1 MKQLNTEST
10 VVFQEREEGTAG
22 DVVGSG
28 HGMAVPYSTET
39 MIGGVRESFA
49 PESFDLDNVIGKPL
63 AYRHGE
69 PVGKITGAENREDG
83 LYIDFDIV
91 DTAQG
96 RDAAVLARTGTIKG
110 LSVGFNPI
118 KSAMNRAKD
127 AIQHTAVNLLEVSL
141 TPYPAYS
148 TAGIGDFREEEEEGE
163 TMSET
168 MDTEAVVSV
177 DSEAREALATL
188 REEIKGIEARA
199 FVAEETH
206 ELSKYRSLGE
216 YSQAVLSGE
225 QESRALVDQITTN
238 NPGVMPPNWMQ
249 QVKNIVDLGRP
260 GITAFGVESAGTS
273 GLDFNWPYYDGDIS
287 TIVAAQGTEKTEVNS
302 VRIDLKKGTASLI
315 TYGAGSDISF
325 QLLQRSSPSY
335 LDAHNRIMLNSY
347 ALVTDNVFVDA
358 MLAGSTP
365 QNYNF
370 STDTTGTPFREGVF
384 TASVAVET
392 ATGNAAEFVL
402 VASDVFTKI
411 GGWTT
416 FFPQTYGT
424 QNVSG
429 VATAGTLGVSVSG
442 LPVIHDR
449 NLAAG
454 AILVSNRSAASWI
467 EVSPALAAADNVSQL
482 GRDVAVYGYGAS
494 ALFNALGV
502 VSLEVVAAGLKSAA
516 K

>member
-10 VVFQEREEGTAG
+10 VIFQEREEGADG

-28 HGMAVPYSTET
+28 HGMAVPYNTET

-91 DTAQG
+91 STAQG

-141 TPYPAYS
+141 TPYPAYA
-148 TAGIGDFREEEEEGE
+148 TAGVSAIREEEGA

-177 DSEAREALATL
+177 DSEAREAVASL
-188 REEIKGIEARA
+188 REDMKGIEARA
-199 FVAEETH
+199 FAAEETH

-273 GLDFNWPYYDGDIS
+273 GLDFNWPYFDGDLS
-287 TIVAAQGTEKTEVNS
+287 SIVQAQSGGEKTEVNS
-302 VRIDLKKGTASLI
+302 VRIDLKKGTASLL

-358 MLAGSTP
+358 MLTASTP
-365 QNYNF
+365 QSYDF
-370 STDTTGTPFREGVF
+370 AADTDGSAFREGVF
-384 TASVAVET
+384 TGSVAVET
-392 ATGNAAEFVL
+392 ATGNPAQFVL
-402 VASDVFTKI
+402 VASDVFAKI

-454 AILVSNRSAASWI
+454 AILVSNSATASWI
-467 EVSPALAAADNVSQL
+467 EVAPALAAADNVSQL
-482 GRDVAVYGYGAS
+482 GRDVAVYGYGTA
-494 ALFNALGV
+494 ATYTAAGII
-502 VSLEVVAAGLKSAA
+502 SLEVI
-516 K
+516 

>member
-1 MKQLNTEST
+1 MKQLNTESV
-10 VVFQEREEGTAG
+10 VVFQEREGDNG
-22 DVVGSG
+22 DVVGTG
-28 HGMAVPYSTET
+28 HGMAVPYGTET

-49 PESFDLDNVIGKPL
+49 AGTFDLDNVIGKPL

-69 PVGKITGAENREDG
+69 PVGRITGAESREDG

-91 DTAQG
+91 DTALG

-118 KSAMNRAKD
+118 KSAFNRAKD
-127 AIQHTAVNLLEVSL
+127 AIQHTSANLLEVSL

-148 TAGIGDFREEEEEGE
+148 TAGVSSIREEEGE

-168 MDTEAVVSV
+168 MDTETTVSV
-177 DSEAREALATL
+177 DQEAREAVATL
-188 REEIKGIEARA
+188 RETVQSIEARA

-206 ELSKYRSLGE
+206 ELAKFRSLGE
-216 YSQAVLSGE
+216 YSQAVLAGD

-238 NPGVMPPNWMQ
+238 NPGVMPPNWMMD
-249 QVKNIVDLGRP
+249 VKNIVNLGRP
-260 GITAFGVESAGTS
+260 GITAFGVESAGAT
-273 GLDFNWPYYDGDIS
+273 GLDFNWPYYDGDLS
-287 TIVAAQGTEKTEVNS
+287 LIVAQQSAEKAEVNS
-302 VRIDLKKGTASLI
+302 VRIDLKKGSASLL

-358 MLAGSTP
+358 MLTASTP

-370 STDTTGTPFREGVF
+370 ATDTDGTAFREGVF
-384 TASVAVET
+384 TGSVAVET
-392 ATGNAAEFVL
+392 ATGNPAQFVL

-424 QNVSG
+424 SNVSG

-454 AILVSNRSAASWI
+454 AILVSNSSAASWI
-467 EVSPALAAADNVSQL
+467 EVAPALASADNVSQL
-482 GRDVAVYGYGAS
+482 GRDIAVYGYGTA
-494 ALFNALGV
+494 ATYTAAGII
-502 VSLEVVAAGLKSAA
+502 SLEVVAAGKTATTI

>member
-10 VVFQEREEGTAG
+10 VIFQEREVGADG

-28 HGMAVPYSTET
+28 HGMAVPYGVET
-39 MIGGVRESFA
+39 MIGGLRESFA

-127 AIQHTAVNLLEVSL
+127 AIQHTTVNLLEVSL
-141 TPYPAYS
+141 TPYPAYA
-148 TAGIGDFREEEEEGE
+148 TAGVSSIREEDGD

-168 MDTEAVVSV
+168 ITSTETVSV
-177 DSEAREALATL
+177 DSEAREAVASL
-188 REEIKGIEARA
+188 REDMKGIEARA
-199 FVAEETH
+199 FAAEETH

-225 QESRALVDQITTN
+225 QESRALVDQTTN
-238 NPGVMPPNWMQ
+238 HNPGVMPPNWMQ

-273 GLDFNWPYYDGDIS
+273 GLDFNWPYFDGDLS
-287 TIVAAQGTEKTEVNS
+287 AIVAAQGAEKTEVNS
-302 VRIDLKKGTASLI
+302 VRIDLKKGTASLN

-347 ALVTDNVFVDA
+347 ALVTDNVFVGA
-358 MLAGSTP
+358 MLIASTP
-365 QNYNF
+365 QDYNF
-370 STDTTGTPFREGVF
+370 AADTDGTAFREGVF
-384 TASVAVET
+384 RGSVAVET
-392 ATGNAAEFVL
+392 ATGNPAQFVL
-402 VASDVFTKI
+402 VASDVFAKI

-454 AILVSNRSAASWI
+454 AILVSNSSTASWI
-467 EVSPALAAADNVSQL
+467 EVAPALAAADNVSQL
-482 GRDVAVYGYGAS
+482 GRDVAVYGYGS
-494 ALFNALGV
+494 AATYTAAGII
-502 VSLEVVAAGLKSAA
+502 SLEVV
-516 K
+516 

>member
-1 MKQLNTEST
+1 MKQLNTESL
-10 VVFQEREEGTAG
+10 VLFEEREG
-22 DVVGSG
+22 DTGGDIVGSG
-28 HGMAVPYSTET
+28 HGLAVPYGVET
-39 MIGGVRESFA
+39 MIGGMRESFA
-49 PESFDLDNVIGKPL
+49 PETFDIDNVIGKPL

-91 DTAQG
+91 DTALG
-96 RDAAVLARTGTIKG
+96 RDAAVLARSSVIKG

-118 KSAMNRAKD
+118 KSAMSRAKD
-127 AIQHTAVNLLEVSL
+127 SIQHTAANLLEVSL
-141 TPYPAYS
+141 TPYPAYAS
-148 TAGIGDFREEEEEGE
+148 AGVSSIREQEGE

-177 DSEAREALATL
+177 DAEAREALATL
-188 REEIKGIEARA
+188 REDIKSIEARA
-199 FVAEETH
+199 FATEETH

-216 YSQAVLSGE
+216 YSQAVLSGA

-238 NPGVMPPNWMQ
+238 NAGVMPPNWMM

-260 GITAFGVESAGTS
+260 GITAFGIESAGST
-273 GLDFNWPYYDGDIS
+273 GLDFNWPYFDGDLS
-287 TIVAAQGTEKTEVNS
+287 AIVAAQGTEKTEVNS
-302 VRIDLKKGTASLI
+302 VRIDLKKGTASLL

-335 LDAHNRIMLNSY
+335 LDSHNRIMLASY
-347 ALVTDNVFVDA
+347 ALITDNVFVDA
-358 MLAGSTP
+358 MLAASTP
-365 QNYNF
+365 QAYNLAA
-370 STDTTGTPFREGVF
+370 DTTGSVFREGVF

-392 ATGNAAEFVL
+392 ATGAPAEFVL
-402 VASDVFTKI
+402 VASNVFSDI
-411 GGWTT
+411 GGWST

-467 EVSPALAAADNVSQL
+467 EVAPALASADNVSQL
-482 GRDVAVYGYGAS
+482 GRDVAVYGYGTA
-494 ALFNALGV
+494 ATFTAAGII
-502 VSLEVVAAGLKSAA
+502 SLEVV
-516 K
+516 

>member
-10 VVFQEREEGTAG
+10 VIFEEREEGADG

-28 HGMAVPYSTET
+28 HGMAVPYNTET

-83 LYIDFDIV
+83 LYIDFEIV
-91 DTAQG
+91 GTAQG

-127 AIQHTAVNLLEVSL
+127 AIQHTTANLLEVSL
-141 TPYPAYS
+141 TPYPAYA
-148 TAGIGDFREEEEEGE
+148 TAGVSSIREEEGA

-177 DSEAREALATL
+177 DTEAREAVATL
-188 REEIKGIEARA
+188 RETVQSIEARA
-199 FVAEETH
+199 FAAEETH
-206 ELSKYRSLGE
+206 ELAKYRSLGE
-216 YSQAVLSGE
+216 YSQAVLSGD

-273 GLDFNWPYYDGDIS
+273 GMDFNWPYFAGDLS
-287 TIVAAQGTEKTEVNS
+287 AIVQQQSGGEKTEVNS
-302 VRIDLKKGTASLI
+302 VRIDLLKGTASLL

-358 MLAGSTP
+358 MLTASTP

-370 STDTTGTPFREGVF
+370 ATDTDGSAFREGVF
-384 TASVAVET
+384 TGSVAVET
-392 ATGNAAEFVL
+392 ATGNPAQFVL

-454 AILVSNRSAASWI
+454 AILVSNSSTASWI

-482 GRDVAVYGYGAS
+482 GRDVAVYGYGTA
-494 ALFNALGV
+494 ATYTAAGII
-502 VSLEVVAAGLKSAA
+502 SLEVVAAGLKSTV

>member
-10 VVFQEREEGTAG
+10 VVFQEREEGTDG

-28 HGMAVPYSTET
+28 HGMAVPYGTET
-39 MIGGVRESFA
+39 MIGGGRESFA

-69 PVGKITGAENREDG
+69 PVGRITGAENREDG

-141 TPYPAYS
+141 TPYPAYA
-148 TAGIGDFREEEEEGE
+148 TAGVGDFREEEEGE

-177 DSEAREALATL
+177 DSEAREALASL

-370 STDTTGTPFREGVF
+370 AADTTGTPFREGVF

-502 VSLEVVAAGLKSAA
+502 VSLEVVAAGLKSSA

>member
-1 MKQLNTEST
+1 MKQLNTESL
-10 VVFQEREEGTAG
+10 VLFEEREG
-22 DVVGSG
+22 DTGGDIVGSG
-28 HGMAVPYSTET
+28 HGLAVPYGVET
-39 MIGGVRESFA
+39 MIGGMRESFA
-49 PESFDLDNVIGKPL
+49 PETFDIDNVIGKPL

-91 DTAQG
+91 DTALG
-96 RDAAVLARTGTIKG
+96 RDAAVLARSSVIKG

-118 KSAMNRAKD
+118 KSAMSRAKD
-127 AIQHTAVNLLEVSL
+127 SIQHTAANLLEVSL
-141 TPYPAYS
+141 TPYPAYAS
-148 TAGIGDFREEEEEGE
+148 AGVSSIREQEGE

-168 MDTEAVVSV
+168 IDSTETVSV
-177 DSEAREALATL
+177 DAEAREALATL
-188 REEIKGIEARA
+188 REDIKSIEARA
-199 FVAEETH
+199 FATEETH

-216 YSQAVLSGE
+216 YSQAVLSGA

-238 NPGVMPPNWMQ
+238 NAGVMPPNWMM

-260 GITAFGVESAGTS
+260 GITAFGIESAGST
-273 GLDFNWPYYDGDIS
+273 GLDFNWPYFDGDLS
-287 TIVAAQGTEKTEVNS
+287 AIVAAQGTEKTEVNS
-302 VRIDLKKGTASLI
+302 VRIDLKKGTASLL

-335 LDAHNRIMLNSY
+335 LDSHNRIMLASY
-347 ALVTDNVFVDA
+347 ALITDNVFVDA
-358 MLAGSTP
+358 MLAASTP
-365 QNYNF
+365 QAYDLAA
-370 STDTTGTPFREGVF
+370 DTTGSVFREGVF

-392 ATGNAAEFVL
+392 ATGAPAEFVL
-402 VASDVFTKI
+402 VASNVFSDI
-411 GGWTT
+411 GGWST
-416 FFPQTYGT
+416 FYPQTYGT

-467 EVSPALAAADNVSQL
+467 EVAPALASADNVSQL
-482 GRDVAVYGYGAS
+482 GRDVAVYGYGTA
-494 ALFNALGV
+494 ATFTAAGII
-502 VSLEVVAAGLKSAA
+502 SLEVV
-516 K
+516 

>member
-1 MKQLNTEST
+1 MKQLNTES
-10 VVFQEREEGTAG
+10 VVLFQEREG
-22 DVVGSG
+22 DTDSDIVGSG
-28 HGMAVPYSTET
+28 HGMAVPYGTET
-39 MIGGVRESFA
+39 NIGGMRESFA
-49 PESFDLDNVIGKPL
+49 AGSFNLDDVIGKPL

-69 PVGKITGAENREDG
+69 PVGRITGAENREDG

-110 LSVGFNPI
+110 LSVGFNPV
-118 KSAMNRAKD
+118 KSAFNRAKD
-127 AIQHTAVNLLEVSL
+127 AIQHTAANLLEVSL

-148 TAGIGDFREEEEEGE
+148 DAGISSIRENEGE
-163 TMSET
+163 IMSET

-188 REEIKGIEARA
+188 RETVQSIEARA
-199 FVAEETH
+199 FAAEETH
-206 ELSKYRSLGE
+206 ELAKYRSLGE

-273 GLDFNWPYYDGDIS
+273 GLDFNWPYFDGDIS
-287 TIVAAQGTEKTEVNS
+287 TIVSAQGSGEKTEVNS

-370 STDTTGTPFREGVF
+370 AADTTGTPFREGVF

-502 VSLEVVAAGLKSAA
+502 VSLEVVAAGLKSSA

>member
-10 VVFQEREEGTAG
+10 VVFQEREEGTDG

-28 HGMAVPYSTET
+28 HGMAVPYDTET

-69 PVGKITGAENREDG
+69 PVGRITGAENREDG

-141 TPYPAYS
+141 TPYPAYA
-148 TAGIGDFREEEEEGE
+148 TAGVSSIREEEEGV

-260 GITAFGVESAGTS
+260 GITAFGVESAGIS
-273 GLDFNWPYYDGDIS
+273 GLDFNWPDYDGDIS

-370 STDTTGTPFREGVF
+370 AADTTGTPFREGVF

-454 AILVSNRSAASWI
+454 AIIVSNRSAASWI

-502 VSLEVVAAGLKSAA
+502 VSLEVVAAGLKSSA

>member
-1 MKQLNTEST
+1 MKQLNTESV
-10 VVFQEREEGTAG
+10 VVFQEREEGSES
-22 DVVGSG
+22 DIVGSG
-28 HGMAVPYSTET
+28 HGMAVPYGTET

-49 PESFDLDNVIGKPL
+49 AGSFDLDNVIGKPL

-83 LYIDFDIV
+83 LYIDFDLV

-96 RDAAVLARTGTIKG
+96 RDAAVLARSGVIKG

-127 AIQHTAVNLLEVSL
+127 AIQHTAANLLEVSL
-141 TPYPAYS
+141 TPYPAYA
-148 TAGIGDFREEEEEGE
+148 TAGVSSIREEEGA

-177 DSEAREALATL
+177 DTEAREAVASL
-188 REEIKGIEARA
+188 REDMKTIEAKA
-199 FVAEETH
+199 FTADAQH
-206 ELSKYRSLGE
+206 ELAKYRSLGE

-225 QESRALVDQITTN
+225 QESRALVDQITAN

-273 GLDFNWPYYDGDIS
+273 GLDFNWPYFDGDLS
-287 TIVAAQGTEKTEVNS
+287 AIVAAQGTEKTEVNS
-302 VRIDLKKGTASLI
+302 VRIDLKKGSASLL

-358 MLAGSTP
+358 MLTASTP
-365 QNYNF
+365 QNYDLA
-370 STDTTGTPFREGVF
+370 TDTTGAAFREGVF
-384 TASVAVET
+384 TGSVAVET
-392 ATGNAAEFVL
+392 ATGNPATFVL

-411 GGWTT
+411 GGWST

-429 VATAGTLGVSVSG
+429 VATAGSLGVSVSG

-454 AILVSNRSAASWI
+454 AILVSNSATASWI
-467 EVSPALAAADNVSQL
+467 EVAPALAAADNVSQL
-482 GRDVAVYGYGAS
+482 GRDVAVYGYGTA
-494 ALFNALGV
+494 ATYTAAGII
-502 VSLEVVAAGLKSAA
+502 SLEVVAAA
-516 K
+516 KTATVK

>member
-1 MKQLNTEST
+1 MKQLNTESL
-10 VVFQEREEGTAG
+10 VLFEEREG
-22 DVVGSG
+22 DTGGDIVGSG
-28 HGMAVPYSTET
+28 HGLAVPYGVET
-39 MIGGVRESFA
+39 MIGGMRESFA
-49 PESFDLDNVIGKPL
+49 PETFDIDNVIGKPL

-91 DTAQG
+91 DTALG
-96 RDAAVLARTGTIKG
+96 RDAAVLARSSVIKG

-118 KSAMNRAKD
+118 KSAMSRAKD
-127 AIQHTAVNLLEVSL
+127 SIQHTAANLLEVSL
-141 TPYPAYS
+141 TPYPAYAS
-148 TAGIGDFREEEEEGE
+148 AGVSSIREQEGE

-168 MDTEAVVSV
+168 IDSTETVSV
-177 DSEAREALATL
+177 DAEAREALATL
-188 REEIKGIEARA
+188 REDIKSIEARA
-199 FVAEETH
+199 FATEETH

-216 YSQAVLSGE
+216 YSQAVLSGA

-238 NPGVMPPNWMQ
+238 NAGVMPPNWMM

-260 GITAFGVESAGTS
+260 GITAFGIESAGST
-273 GLDFNWPYYDGDIS
+273 GLDFNWPYFDGDLS
-287 TIVAAQGTEKTEVNS
+287 AIVAAQGTEKTEVNS
-302 VRIDLKKGTASLI
+302 VRIDLKKGTASLL

-335 LDAHNRIMLNSY
+335 LDSHNRIMLASY
-347 ALVTDNVFVDA
+347 ALITDNVFVDA
-358 MLAGSTP
+358 MLAASTP
-365 QNYNF
+365 QAYNLAA
-370 STDTTGTPFREGVF
+370 DTTGSVFREGVF

-392 ATGNAAEFVL
+392 ATGAPAEFVL
-402 VASDVFTKI
+402 VASNVFSDI
-411 GGWTT
+411 GGWST
-416 FFPQTYGT
+416 FYPQTYGT

-467 EVSPALAAADNVSQL
+467 EVAPALASADNVSQL
-482 GRDVAVYGYGAS
+482 GRDVAVYGYGTA
-494 ALFNALGV
+494 ATFTAAGII
-502 VSLEVVAAGLKSAA
+502 SLEVV
-516 K
+516 